1 MWKVIFYTSATGR
14 APVRDLMEKDLDD
27 VQRAKLRER
36 LVSLQEHG
44 PAMKDE
50 YPAGLKQLTG
60 HRYRCLYELRIAKDQ
75 LRVFLFFHKDRAVLV
90 HGITKAGKGKKK
102 VRTQYE
108 TALNRRNDWLER
120 RSGA

>member
-1 MWKVIFYTSATGR
+1 MWKIIFYTSTKGR

-27 VQRAKLRER
+27 VQRAKLKER
-36 LVSLQEHG
+36 LISLQEHG

-50 YPAGLKQLTG
+50 YPTGLKQLSK
-60 HRYRCLYELRIAKDQ
+60 RYRYLYEIRIAKDQ
-75 LRVFLFFHKDRAVLV
+75 LRVFLFFHEDRAVLV
-90 HGITKAGKGKKK
+90 HGVTKAGKGKKK

-108 TALNRRNDWLER
+108 TALNRRNEWLER